1 MPAILVAGA
10 RRAYRARKRQEHTM
24 ITRVKFMGI
33 PVRDQKAQLAFYTEK
48 LGFEVLTD
56 QPLGKQRWIELKIPR
71 AETHVVLFT
80 PEGHEDRVGT
90 FVNASLACDDV
101 KKTYE
106 ELKARGVEFTQPPTE
121 QPWGTFAKFKDAD
134 GNQFVLSSR

>member
-1 MPAILVAGA
+1 
-10 RRAYRARKRQEHTM
+10 M
-24 ITRVKFMGI
+24 ITRLKFMGI

-80 PEGHEDRVGT
+80 PEGHEDRVGG

-101 KKTYE
+101 EKTYA
-106 ELKARGVEFTQPPTE
+106 ELKARGVEFTQPPTQ